1 MTLSQQAA
9 ILLEALDHELL
20 RVDSIVR
27 WADSAIVAADK
38 PEAWL
43 IELSTLD
50 PSHITDFVT
59 ILHAHEDESLPLRWR
74 VQITVLAYDAGLLSL
89 AVSLRRLFTVV
100 FIDGKGA
107 ERDSSDE
114 RLADALVEWDCLE
127 SDVIAPP
134 LRARFETLFRSYLAD
149 AHEVSSLLRLKHE
162 AVA

>member
-9 ILLEALDHELL
+9 IMLEALEHELL

-38 PEAWL
+38 PESWL
-43 IELSTLD
+43 IELSTLN

-59 ILHAHEDESLPLRWR
+59 ILRAHADESLPLRWR
-74 VQITVLAYDAGLLSL
+74 VQIIVLAYDAGLLSL
-89 AVSLRRLFTVV
+89 PVSLRRLFTIL
-100 FIDGKGA
+100 FIERKGVKK
-107 ERDSSDE
+107 DSSDQ

-127 SDVIAPP
+127 LDVIAPP
-134 LRARFETLFRSYLAD
+134 LLARFETLFRSYLAD
-149 AHEVSSLLRLKHE
+149 AHEVSSLLHLKHE